1 MTMSVHPRGTYRPH
15 GDDGKARPTE
25 IAKITTSQDDE
36 EDSNDDEND
45 DDNNNAV
52 TAEVVV
58 KEDDEA
64 ASLHTHSF
72 LHMLLLLLLV
82 LEWRLPVAGEV
93 VAGILNDGG
102 ARVNEQEVSF
112 NKRGTV
118 RLTMR

>member
-15 GDDGKARPTE
+15 GDDGKARPTG

-36 EDSNDDEND
+36 EKSNE
-45 DDNNNAV
+45 DDNNNNAV
-52 TAEVVV
+52 AAKDVV

-82 LEWRLPVAGEV
+82 REWRLPVVGEV
-93 VAGILNDGG
+93 VAGSLKEGG
-102 ARVNEQEVSF
+102 AREK
-112 NKRGTV
+112 KR
-118 RLTMR
+118 RR